1 MAANALPAAAPRV
14 SVREMGRTVM
24 DMLHTRLELVVV
36 ELGQERDRLTELL
49 LYGALLLV
57 FTFLALVLGGM
68 LMVAVFWDTPY
79 RLAAIGTAA
88 ALPSLAAVACAAALV
103 HKVRTRPRAFDATLQ
118 ALGADVAAL
127 R

>member
-1 MAANALPAAAPRV
+1 ML
-14 SVREMGRTVM
+14 GRTVL

-36 ELGQERDRLTELL
+36 EFGQERDRLTALL
-49 LYGALLLV
+49 LYGALLLA

-68 LMVAVFWDTPY
+68 LVVALFWDTPY
-79 RLAAIGTAA
+79 RLAAVGTAA
-88 ALPSLAAVACAAALV
+88 LLPLLAAVACAAAFV
-103 HKVRTRPRAFDATLQ
+103 HKVRSRPRAFDATLQ